1 MNSVKSGVCFDF
13 TEFLFFEVFM
23 TLYENERIDY
33 VNDSLSLIQ
42 KPDGLTFG
50 TDALL
55 LAGFVTGKYNTA
67 AEIGAGSG
75 IISMLLLT
83 REKISTATAIEVQ
96 TEYADLTRRNAEL
109 NGLSE
114 RLVTVEA
121 DIRNFAPDKEFE
133 LVFTNPP
140 YMKSN
145 SGKANM
151 LSAKNIAR
159 HEIFGDISDF
169 MREGARILK
178 YGGTLVAVYR
188 PDRLTDIVSAMRE
201 SSLEPKRMTLVYAD
215 TDSEPSIMLIE
226 AKKGGKSGML
236 ITSPLIIYEDKSHKK
251 YSADMDYIMENGSF
265 PSRFKR

>member
-1 MNSVKSGVCFDF
+1 
-13 TEFLFFEVFM
+13 M

-55 LAGFVTGKYNTA
+55 LAGFIAGKYGAA

-83 REKISTATAIEVQ
+83 REKIKSCAAVEVQ
-96 TEYADLTRRNAEL
+96 PEYAELVGRNAEL
-109 NGLSE
+109 NGLSD
-114 RLVTVEA
+114 RLTPVAA
-121 DIRNFAPDKEFE
+121 DIRDFTPHKEFE

-140 YMKSN
+140 YMKSD
-145 SGKANM
+145 SGKANT
-151 LSAKNIAR
+151 LSKKNIAR

-178 YGGTLVAVYR
+178 YGGTLAAVYR
-188 PDRLTDIVSAMRE
+188 PDRLTDIICAMRE
-201 SSLEPKRMTLVYAD
+201 NSLEPKRMTLVFAD
-215 TDSEPSIMLIE
+215 TSSEPSMALIE
-226 AKKGGKSGML
+226 AKKGGRSGML
-236 ITSPLIIYEDKSHKK
+236 ITSPLIIYEDSSHKK
-251 YSADMDYIMENGSF
+251 YSPDMEYIMENGSF